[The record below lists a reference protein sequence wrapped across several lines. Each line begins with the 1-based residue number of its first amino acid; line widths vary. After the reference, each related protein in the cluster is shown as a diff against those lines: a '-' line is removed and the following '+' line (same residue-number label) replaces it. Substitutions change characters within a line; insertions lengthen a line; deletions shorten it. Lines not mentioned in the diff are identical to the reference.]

1 MSETIDASGL
11 PESVIND
18 IRQLV
23 KTLRGQLETTKE
35 DLGSN
40 KETPEAWAKRLT
52 AWVQSHVK
60 RPIEFD
66 DSRESIYSGRG
77 E

>member
-1 MSETIDASGL
+1 MPETIDTSGL
-11 PESVIND
+11 PESVVND

-23 KTLRGQLETTKE
+23 NTLRGQLSVTKEVLHTQHETTE
-35 DLGSN
+35 EWAIRLM
-40 KETPEAWAKRLT
+40 AWAQGHPMR
-52 AWVQSHVK
+52 S
-60 RPIEFD
+60 IEFD